1 MQTEDIYIVHPTKD
15 QASALK
21 AFIKAL
27 NIEFEV
33 TTNDNLYNPEFVA
46 KIKKS
51 KQEFKQGNFVRVEKA
66 DLKNFLGL

>member
-1 MQTEDIYIVHPTKD
+1 MQTEHTYIVHPTSE

-27 NIEFEV
+27 KIKFEV
-33 TTNDNLYNPEFVA
+33 ATNENPYNPDFVA

-51 KQEFKQGNFVRVEKA
+51 KKESQQGGYTRVAKA
-66 DLKNFLGL
+66 DLQNFLGV

>member
-1 MQTEDIYIVHPTKD
+1 MEIENIYIVHPTKE
-15 QASALK
+15 QASALR

-27 NIEFEV
+27 KIKFEV

-51 KQEFKQGNFVRVEKA
+51 KQEFQQGNFVRVEKA
-66 DLKNFLGL
+66 DLKTFLGL